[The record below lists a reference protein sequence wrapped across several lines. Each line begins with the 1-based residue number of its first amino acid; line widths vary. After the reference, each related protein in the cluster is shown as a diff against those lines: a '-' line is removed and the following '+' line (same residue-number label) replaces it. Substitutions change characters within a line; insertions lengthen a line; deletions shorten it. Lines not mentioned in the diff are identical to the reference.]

1 MNQTQILINKMHN
14 GDTEAILLGV
24 SSDNDFVVT
33 NAILAGTKQGIKEKK
48 FIEGVSKAQNSKVV
62 LLGFPLAS
70 IAIASEHFLEEK
82 KYFGDD
88 EIVKSLIE
96 SNFNI

>member
-1 MNQTQILINKMHN
+1 MNQAQILINKMYN
-14 GDTEAILLGV
+14 GDTEAILSGV
-24 SSDNDFVVT
+24 SSDNDFVLT

-70 IAIASEHFLEEK
+70 IAVASRHFLEGE

-88 EIVKSLIE
+88 EIVKSLLE
-96 SNFNI
+96 TDFK